1 MRDAA
6 TSGRTVLFVSHNMS
20 AIAQLTS
27 RTLLLDDG
35 HIVFD
40 GPTPAAT
47 QHYVGA
53 KKTEVISGRR
63 PVEEIKMNRHYTMGD
78 SVLIREIGLSKG
90 QSHEICNGGSVCL
103 ELVLDAKVA
112 QEGLRVS
119 YGINGSAG
127 QPLITG
133 LTPIFSLAPGRH
145 SFELMIDDIDIAPGD
160 YDFTVCVGLGELPD
174 SKLELDALI
183 GFGQLEISTLLSDGR
198 MFGTWHSQWGPVVHR
213 AVRWRPLETDTHKNA
228 GTRFAAADSQ

>member
-1 MRDAA
+1 
-6 TSGRTVLFVSHNMS
+6 
-20 AIAQLTS
+20 
-27 RTLLLDDG
+27 
-35 HIVFD
+35 
-40 GPTPAAT
+40 
-47 QHYVGA
+47 
-53 KKTEVISGRR
+53 
-63 PVEEIKMNRHYTMGD
+63 
-78 SVLIREIGLSKG
+78 
-90 QSHEICNGGSVCL
+90 
-103 ELVLDAKVA
+103 VLDAKVA